1 MFNVLKATND
11 VTDSDI
17 FQILSLPISSDRANE
32 DPKNLWKQEGENK
45 KKICKQKLISTFNP
59 VPEEGEVKRPEFVE
73 SIQRQNDQLSK
84 QVAEVENENLKL
96 RDDVEKLTQQV
107 ADVEQ
112 KKQKLDLAN
121 EKQRSV
127 PVPLRPAS
135 PNIPVELSI
144 LAAIFLFFLCMGYFL
159 A

>member
-1 MFNVLKATND
+1 
-11 VTDSDI
+11 
-17 FQILSLPISSDRANE
+17 
-32 DPKNLWKQEGENK
+32 
-45 KKICKQKLISTFNP
+45 
-59 VPEEGEVKRPEFVE
+59 VKRPEFVE

-107 ADVEQ
+107 AQVEQ
-112 KKQKLDLAN
+112 KKEKLDVAN